1 MLCRGCG
8 EMNNQFVCCGGL
20 IKVKCACGK
29 CRRHWIWGCQYS
41 ATTAATRVRRGIFR
55 ASAVDGLVVH
65 VVHVLCVQPRP
76 SPPARPAPP
85 ATCPSS
91 RDARTPPPQPFCVRS
106 RSFSP
111 STSAVS
117 HAPNAV
123 SGRIPSFHLCSPFCG
138 TSRLATPPSNLS
150 PLKTPPLPDTSPGY
164 APAPVP
170 EAHRPGRSVKTWYVD
185 HVLYGCTK
193 TGQIAQSCP
202 CCRSAVPWP
211 AWLLFP
217 ASFPVLFGRR
227 LDIQADPAFRL

>member
-1 MLCRGCG
+1 MS
-8 EMNNQFVCCGGL
+8 
-20 IKVKCACGK
+20 CA
-29 CRRHWIWGCQYS
+29 S
-41 ATTAATRVRRGIFR
+41 SLVR
-55 ASAVDGLVVH
+55 
-65 VVHVLCVQPRP
+65 P
-76 SPPARPAPP
+76 PPARPAPP
-85 ATCPSS
+85 ATCPSP

-185 HVLYGCTK
+185 RVLYGCTK

>member
-1 MLCRGCG
+1 MLCSGCG

-55 ASAVDGLVVH
+55 ACAVDGLVVH

-85 ATCPSS
+85 ATCPSP

-138 TSRLATPPSNLS
+138 TSRLATPTFQPFAAENS
-150 PLKTPPLPDTSPGY
+150 PASRHKPRLRTST
-164 APAPVP
+164 
-170 EAHRPGRSVKTWYVD
+170 S
-185 HVLYGCTK
+185 
-193 TGQIAQSCP
+193 TGSAQAGKERKNVV
-202 CCRSAVPWP
+202 CRSRTLWVHKNGTNRAELS
-211 AWLLFP
+211 LLPLCGTVARLVTF
-217 ASFPVLFGRR
+217 SRLFSRPFLSTAGHTG
-227 LDIQADPAFRL
+227 